1 MGSYR
6 SARRQT
12 RAYEFGRRHP
22 RLTVVI
28 VGVAL
33 AGVIAVC
40 AFQIR
45 HGAYL
50 GRGWAIAASAG
61 MATAA
66 VLGAAALINSKR
78 HSPALGRFRMAWL
91 VLGLLSTS
99 SIGYPWA
106 AGPRGPAGGYGCAE
120 LMSTSASVL
129 GRICPPRRQPGRR
142 RRSAPRRAR

>member
-1 MGSYR
+1 MIRRVRWQLTGACCGGHAKRGSAGRASVGSYR

-66 VLGAAALINSKR
+66 VLGAAALSNSKR
-78 HSPALGRFRMAWL
+78 HSPA
-91 VLGLLSTS
+91 
-99 SIGYPWA
+99 
-106 AGPRGPAGGYGCAE
+106 
-120 LMSTSASVL
+120 
-129 GRICPPRRQPGRR
+129 
-142 RRSAPRRAR
+142 